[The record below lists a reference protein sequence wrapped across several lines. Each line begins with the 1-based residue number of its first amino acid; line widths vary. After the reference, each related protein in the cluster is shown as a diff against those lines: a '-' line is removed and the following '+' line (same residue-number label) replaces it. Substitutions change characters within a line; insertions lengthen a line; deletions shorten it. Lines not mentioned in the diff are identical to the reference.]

1 MYLKAIKS
9 NAAAFFK
16 DFNKDVD
23 KNLIATLLKIYSD
36 NVAAEWHP
44 DVFILINK
52 KYKGNYEKFAK
63 ELSDKS
69 IFTDEARLNAFLEK
83 PDMKKLNMIW
93 PISREQACL
102 RFTRN

>member
-1 MYLKAIKS
+1 MAVL
-9 NAAAFFK
+9 F
-16 DFNKDVD
+16 
-23 KNLIATLLKIYSD
+23 KIYSD

-44 DVFILINK
+44 EVINLINK

-83 PDMKKLNMIW
+83 PDMKKLNKDLGYITGKSLFEVYQKLSQG
-93 PISREQACL
+93 SRRRYRMAQV
-102 RFTRN
+102 FFG